1 MADKAQT
8 LENEYQ
14 LRFSDNSDYR
24 HALWRILCRDFFQRF
39 IAADATVLD
48 LGCGW
53 GEFINNIQAARKYGM
68 DLNPESGRLLAADV
82 RFLQQDCSR
91 PWDVPAES
99 LDVVFTSNFLEHL
112 PDKASV
118 EQTVKEAGRALK
130 PGGRLICMGPNVK
143 YLPGAYWDF
152 WDHYVPLTEQSLAEL
167 LRLHGFSIQRQVARF
182 MPYSMSTGFNPP
194 LGLVRAYLRLPPLWS
209 WVGRQFLVVARKA
222 APAGAASGP
231 T

>member
-91 PWDVPAES
+91 PWEVPAES

-118 EQTVKEAGRALK
+118 SATS
-130 PGGRLICMGPNVK
+130 GGTRLIVKLKIPAPSISSARWRGLAGCRSRNAPPRMIRPSRPPPSVCRQNAASSSPASSAVAEPASPN
-143 YLPGAYWDF
+143 
-152 WDHYVPLTEQSLAEL
+152 S
-167 LRLHGFSIQRQVARF
+167 S
-182 MPYSMSTGFNPP
+182 
-194 LGLVRAYLRLPPLWS
+194 
-209 WVGRQFLVVARKA
+209 VVA
-222 APAGAASGP
+222 
-231 T
+231 